1 MPLRLVFTLS
11 LIVSLFVFPVS
22 AEELIEESG
31 STSRE
36 RRVERF
42 FEVGPD
48 TELTLTL
55 SCESNAAR
63 QGLYRIYFYKRSPS
77 GRWSQINELRL
88 QFTTNQAEVSD
99 SFRLPAGDY
108 RVVITTRYMD
118 YLFRLE
124 DDQEPDDDE
133 GDGGSGDD

>member
-1 MPLRLVFTLS
+1 MLRRLVVTLI
-11 LIVSLFVFPVS
+11 LLALFVAFPAS

-31 STSRE
+31 STKRE

-42 FEVGPD
+42 FDVGPD

-55 SCESNAAR
+55 SCTSNAAR

-88 QFTTNQAEVSD
+88 QFTANQQEVSD

-108 RVVITTRYMD
+108 RVIITTRYMD

-124 DDQEPDDDE
+124 DDQDGDDD
-133 GDGGSGDD
+133 DGGSGE

>member
-1 MPLRLVFTLS
+1 MLRRLVVTLI
-11 LIVSLFVFPVS
+11 LLALFVAFPAS

-31 STSRE
+31 STKRE

-42 FEVGPD
+42 FDVGPD
-48 TELTLTL
+48 TELALTL
-55 SCESNAAR
+55 GCTSNAAG
-63 QGLYRIYFYKRSPS
+63 QGLYRIYFYKRAPS

-88 QFTTNQAEVSD
+88 QFTANQQEVSD

-108 RVVITTRYMD
+108 RVIITTRYMD

-124 DDQEPDDDE
+124 DDQDGDDD
-133 GDGGSGDD
+133 DGGSGE